1 MTGVDFDEIFSL
13 VVKMTTLRFMLG
25 IVATDN
31 LELIQLDVKTAFLH
45 GDLTKEIYMEQQQG
59 FVASI
64 QEHLVYR
71 LKKSL
76 YGLKQTPRQWYKKF
90 DDFIQ
95 SVGFSK
101 SDEDHC
107 LFTNTTQDGSP
118 IFLIIYVDDMLLSG
132 RHAGEL
138 TKLVWK
144 LQLKFSMKDL
154 GPARHT
160 LGMKISRNRDKRRL
174 FLTQTDYIG
183 RVLER
188 FNMQSA
194 QSASTPL
201 PINLRLSH

>member
-132 RHAGEL
+132 QHTREL
-138 TKLVWK
+138 AELFQKLR
-144 LQLKFSMKDL
+144 LKFSMKDL
-154 GPARHT
+154 SPTRHI
-160 LGMKISRNRDKRRL
+160 LGMKISQNRNR
-174 FLTQTDYIG
+174 
-183 RVLER
+183 
-188 FNMQSA
+188 
-194 QSASTPL
+194 
-201 PINLRLSH
+201 